1 MHNARI
7 GAELIAI
14 CRGNESYCT
23 LVHLVLFIEHR
34 LRRGKPSAD
43 QSIISAGL
51 LTGGNICAEYR
62 NNFIIQT
69 TDIVSRGVHRHLRLL
84 SFMLLTVYPNGH
96 LLNFLHGHPHL
107 LFRVILYLER
117 QALCGLIGIQSM
129 LDSRIGI
136 VLITIGRG
144 RERYGA
150 FIHIFR
156 ICLWLCRA
164 KPAVDQ
170 TVELALVGRICTD
183 NSDDI
188 FAQSINSIGCGV
200 VGLRHQMFTIAGKV

>member
-1 MHNARI
+1 
-7 GAELIAI
+7 
-14 CRGNESYCT
+14 
-23 LVHLVLFIEHR
+23 
-34 LRRGKPSAD
+34 
-43 QSIISAGL
+43 
-51 LTGGNICAEYR
+51 
-62 NNFIIQT
+62 
-69 TDIVSRGVHRHLRLL
+69 
-84 SFMLLTVYPNGH
+84 MLLTVYPNGH
-96 LLNFLHGHPHL
+96 LLNFLYGHPHL
-107 LFRVILYLER
+107 LFRVILYREG
-117 QALCGLIGIQSM
+117 QSICGLIGIQSM

-200 VGLRHQMFTIAGKV
+200 VGPWHQMFTIAGKV